1 MANHPTDREND
12 YNDPNYNP
20 NYQNRA
26 DHPPNVADP
35 EYMDSGNYHPDYQRE
50 QQLRAREREEQQL
63 AREEQR
69 LAVARRQT
77 VVDRAI
83 AIIYF
88 LVGALEVLLLIRFFL
103 RLFGANPDNQFAQVI
118 YDFSAPFVA
127 PFSTLFISPT
137 FGGGA
142 SIFDVNLLVAMI
154 VYALL
159 GWLVGRLIQLIW
171 GIE

>member
-1 MANHPTDREND
+1 MANYPPDRDNE
-12 YNDPNYNP
+12 YNDPNYDP

-26 DHPPNVADP
+26 DYPPP
-35 EYMDSGNYHPDYQRE
+35 PMDSGSYRPDYQRDE
-50 QQLRAREREEQQL
+50 QLRAREREEQQL
-63 AREEQR
+63 AREDHR

-77 VVDRAI
+77 IVDRAI

-137 FGGGA
+137 FGT
-142 SIFDVNLLVAMI
+142 SVFDVNLLVAMI

>member
-1 MANHPTDREND
+1 MANHPTDRDNE

-20 NYQNRA
+20 NYPNRPNY
-26 DHPPNVADP
+26 PPDV
-35 EYMDSGNYHPDYQRE
+35 MDSGSYDPDYPRE
-50 QQLRAREREEQQL
+50 EQLRAREREGRQL

-69 LAVARRQT
+69 LAIARRQT

-103 RLFGANPDNQFAQVI
+103 RLFGANPENQFAQII

-137 FGGGA
+137 FGT
-142 SIFDVNLLVAMI
+142 SVFDVNLLVAMI

-171 GIE
+171 GIDVD

>member
-1 MANHPTDREND
+1 MTNHPPDRNND

-20 NYQNRA
+20 NYPNRA
-26 DHPPNVADP
+26 DYPPPAVDAGGVEPN
-35 EYMDSGNYHPDYQRE
+35 NYYPDYQRE
-50 QQLRAREREEQQL
+50 EVLRAREREEHQL
-63 AREEQR
+63 AREEHR

-77 VVDRAI
+77 IVDRAI

-88 LVGALEVLLLIRFFL
+88 LVGALEVLLLIRFLL
-103 RLFGANPDNQFAQVI
+103 RLFGANPENQFAQVI
-118 YDFSAPFVA
+118 YSFSAPFVA

-137 FGGGA
+137 FGT
-142 SIFDVNLLVAMI
+142 SVFDINLLVAMI